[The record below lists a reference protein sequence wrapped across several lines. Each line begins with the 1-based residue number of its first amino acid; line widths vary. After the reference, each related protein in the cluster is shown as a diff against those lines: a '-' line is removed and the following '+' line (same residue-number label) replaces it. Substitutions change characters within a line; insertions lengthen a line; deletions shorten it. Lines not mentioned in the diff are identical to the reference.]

1 MYPDIHKQGGSM
13 LMMAMFI
20 LVILAGLGF
29 ALSRVLSTSSD
40 TIVTEVYG
48 VRALQ
53 AAKSGLE
60 SQLVAVFPLGSSAS
74 APAACQT
81 DAVFQTLSV
90 PGLENCAYLRRCQQE
105 DYATAGIRLYQFSV
119 TGACQA
125 GDAVIS
131 RTLSVDAREG
141 L

>member
-1 MYPDIHKQGGSM
+1 M
-13 LMMAMFI
+13 LMMALFI

-29 ALSRVLSTSSD
+29 ALSRILSTSSD
-40 TIVTEVYG
+40 TIVNEVYG

-60 SQLVAVFPLGSSAS
+60 IQLSEIFPIGSSVGVPS
-74 APAACQT
+74 SCQT
-81 DAVFQTLSV
+81 DSVFQPLAV
-90 PGLENCAYLRRCQQE
+90 PGLTNCAYLRRCQSQA
-105 DYATAGIRLYQFSV
+105 YAAADIRLYQLSV

-125 GDAVIS
+125 GDSVIS